1 MPSAASSPPPTLPAS
16 SASPAGPSVEARGGD
31 VLGAAPRILWGIVAV
46 CAVFGMCGSF
56 VQTVGTA
63 LSTAD
68 GPGLATTVVRYLSY
82 FTILTN
88 LFVALVAVSLTVG
101 RRPGALLRVLT
112 LNGVTGIVITGVVN
126 WFLLRPGSV
135 IAPGVPTLLDSVQHI
150 VVPVI
155 APIVWLVI
163 GPRGF
168 VHARTLLASLIFPL
182 AYLAWTLV
190 HGAATGWYPYPFIDI
205 PTVGYASALT
215 VGGLILVIMCL
226 LAVLCWAWDRWR
238 VRRARA

>member
-1 MPSAASSPPPTLPAS
+1 MPAIASAPPTTAS
-16 SASPAGPSVEARGGD
+16 TSS
-31 VLGAAPRILWGIVAV
+31 LGTVPRILWGIVAV

-56 VQTVGTA
+56 VQTVA
-63 LSTAD
+63 NAVSAAD

-88 LFVALVAVSLTVG
+88 LFVALVAVSLTIG
-101 RRPGALLRVLT
+101 RRPGPVLRVLT

-155 APIVWLVI
+155 APIVWLAI

-182 AYLAWTLV
+182 AYLAWTLI
-190 HGAATGWYPYPFIDI
+190 HGAASGWYPYPFIDI

-226 LAVLCWAWDRWR
+226 LAALCWAWDRWR
-238 VRRARA
+238 FRRTRA

>member
-1 MPSAASSPPPTLPAS
+1 MPDAAPTSPTSSSTAVSTSVSTS
-16 SASPAGPSVEARGGD
+16 SSTAPI
-31 VLGAAPRILWGIVAV
+31 GAAPRILWGIVAV

-56 VQTVGTA
+56 VQTVGNA
-63 LSTAD
+63 LSAVD
-68 GPGLATTVVRYLSY
+68 GPGVATVVIRYFSY

-88 LFVALVAVSLTVG
+88 LFVVLVAVSLVVG
-101 RRPGALLRVLT
+101 RRPGPILRVLT
-112 LNGVTGIVITGVVN
+112 LNAVTGIVITGVVN

-135 IAPGVPTLLDSVQHI
+135 IAPGVPTLLDAIQHM

-155 APIVWLVI
+155 APVVWLAI

-168 VHARTLLASLIFPL
+168 VHARTFAASLIFPL
-182 AYLAWTLV
+182 AYLAWTLI

-205 PTVGYASALT
+205 PRVGYASALT

-226 LAVLCWAWDRWR
+226 LAALCWVFDRWQ
-238 VRRARA
+238 VRRSSARA